1 MATNELIIEERTPYE
16 FDISDSQPVTFT
28 EDQYIAV
35 RVTYDTEPYEG
46 SYEITPAVS
55 EQVLATRN
63 KTLFDDLTV
72 LGIPY
77 HQVTNDS
84 GGYTVS
90 IAS

>member
-1 MATNELIIEERTPYE
+1 METTELIVEESTPYE
-16 FDISDSQPVTFT
+16 FEVSDRQPTTFT
-28 EDQYIAV
+28 EDQYIS
-35 RVTYDTEPYEG
+35 VTITYESEPYEG
-46 SYEITPAVS
+46 PYEVTPAVG
-55 EQVLATRN
+55 EQVLATTN